1 MVTWR
6 CADSTFYNEYRSLGL
21 PSSKLFSTDIAKV
34 ETLLDEEWKLI
45 NFFWGLVEADG
56 CVAAGD
62 PLTDGSRNLSF
73 IRISLTD
80 FEILRILS
88 DRFTAIM
95 NRLGLQNAD
104 VLNVTRVRETH
115 DQCLEMFALN
125 VPRRLCLW
133 LLEQL
138 ELIDNGLRL
147 QKAQYARSLSAKIPY
162 HRQSL
167 LLQGIRWTTAMES
180 LLAKFNDWSDEQEKQ
195 RWKLLLVP
203 FMW

>member
-1 MVTWR
+1 VVTWR

-56 CVAAGD
+56 YVAAGD
-62 PLTDGSRNLSF
+62 PLTDGSRNLSI
-73 IRISLTD
+73 IRIKLTD

-104 VLNVTRVRETH
+104 VLNVTRVSETH
-115 DQCLEMFALN
+115 DQCLETFALN
-125 VPRRLCLW
+125 VSRRLCLW

-147 QKAQYARSLSAKIPY
+147 QKLNMQDRFPQKY
-162 HRQSL
+162 H
-167 LLQGIRWTTAMES
+167 TTS
-180 LLAKFNDWSDEQEKQ
+180 KVSFCKGYGGQP
-195 RWKLLLVP
+195 RWKVC
-203 FMW
+203 